1 MKAGSSSLTIGTGPR
16 AAIERTAAACLGSR
30 RPPVS
35 ARPSVVRIRPVR
47 ASSRQVRP
55 EPDAPSTATSA
66 PGAALNVTFR
76 KTQPRGPLIPK
87 LGGDRRAVRAL
98 HRPSPL

>member
-1 MKAGSSSLTIGTGPR
+1 M
-16 AAIERTAAACLGSR
+16 
-30 RPPVS
+30 
-35 ARPSVVRIRPVR
+35 
-47 ASSRQVRP
+47 RP

-87 LGGDRRAVRAL
+87 LSAVTAAPCGL
-98 HRPSPL
+98 STDPPLYELTSQCKN